1 MMKNMLN
8 KYLVLMLFAVIFS
21 LSVFADVP
29 PPRNEMRVDIDL
41 AFTPREDFDDY
52 RFFVAAGRNLEEITI
67 KKDVPVIINAENRG
81 GSNRYATLIAI
92 PKTSMKGV
100 TKLPDEEQEKINVSI
115 YKKEN
120 NGYVE
125 LLKHTFSEDIPIGER
140 RDKKF
145 PTYEIK
151 REANLPKAFEGQG
164 ISKKISDE
172 EEAIISFAKYE
183 KATIIGGSLL
193 TLAVL
198 VGGVYLFRRSR

>member
-1 MMKNMLN
+1 MLN
-8 KYLVLMLFAVIFS
+8 KKLTLMLFVALFSVVII
-21 LSVFADVP
+21 ADVP
-29 PPRNEMRVDIDL
+29 PPRNEMRIDIDL

-52 RFFVAAGRNLEEITI
+52 RFFLAAGRELEEITI
-67 KKDVPVIINAENRG
+67 KKDVPVIINSGNRAG
-81 GSNRYATLIAI
+81 ANRYATLIAI
-92 PKTSMKGV
+92 PKASLKGV
-100 TKLPDEEQEKINVSI
+100 AKLSDDEQEKINVSI

-120 NGYVE
+120 NDYIE
-125 LLKHTFSEDIPIGER
+125 LLKHSFQEDIPIGER
-140 RDKKF
+140 VNKIY
-145 PTYEIK
+145 PVYEIR